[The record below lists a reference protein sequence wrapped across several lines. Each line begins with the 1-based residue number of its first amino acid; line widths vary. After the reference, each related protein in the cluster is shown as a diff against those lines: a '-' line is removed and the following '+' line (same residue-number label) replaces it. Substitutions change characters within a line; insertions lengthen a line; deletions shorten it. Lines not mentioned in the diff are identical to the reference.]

1 VGVVL
6 HHEQTSRAYEPCEDW
21 DLAPAAVS
29 VGILI
34 FDVEHREM
42 LDRLRRLYDG
52 LAENRSE
59 QHVRETMAKLSAVAK
74 RHFAHEE
81 DYMRMLSYAEYRQH
95 ADDHRA
101 LSAALETFMN
111 ELFAEGACVERNLAA
126 VQAFFRK
133 WLLDHI
139 LEHDR
144 SFANFLMQKGIR

>member
-1 VGVVL
+1 M
-6 HHEQTSRAYEPCEDW
+6 HHEQTSLASLPNEDW

-42 LDRLRRLYDG
+42 LDHLRQLYDG

-59 QHVRETMAKLSAVAK
+59 RHIRQAMAKLTTISE

-81 DYMRMLSYAEYRQH
+81 DYMRTLNYADYRQH
-95 ADDHRA
+95 ADDHHA
-101 LSAALETFMN
+101 LCAGLETFMK
-111 ELFAEGACVERNLAA
+111 ELFAEDASTERNLAA
-126 VQAFFRK
+126 VRAYFRK